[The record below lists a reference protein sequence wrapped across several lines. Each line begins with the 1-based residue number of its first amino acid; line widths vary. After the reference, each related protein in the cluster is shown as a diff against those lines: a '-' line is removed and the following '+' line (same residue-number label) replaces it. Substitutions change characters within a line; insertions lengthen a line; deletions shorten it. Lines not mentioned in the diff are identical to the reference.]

1 MLWGTVNC
9 IPTLVM
15 CIVMAFGDAFAE
27 NDNTVMIIWLAVAIV
42 SFAVIFAINSSIHSF
57 LVVNYASTEKI
68 AVSVGFYYM
77 SNACGRLFGT
87 IGSGILYTY
96 VGDYVGPLAGS
107 DAVAGLAACFLAGTI
122 CSLLAVIITVRI
134 NDDKAGLQCGSC
146 LTIVAASEEEE
157 KDEEGERVSQT
168 QRPVSET
175 EKPVSESEESEDLRE
190 YLA

>member
-15 CIVMAFGDAFAE
+15 CIAIAFGDAFQE
-27 NDNTVMIIWLAVAIV
+27 NNATAMIIWLAVAIIT
-42 SFAVIFAINSSIHSF
+42 FAIIFAINSSIHSF
-57 LVVNYASTEKI
+57 LVVNYASAKKV

-77 SNACGRLFGT
+77 SNACGRLFGM

-96 VGDYVGPLAGS
+96 VGDYIGPLAGT
-107 DAVAGLAACFLAGTI
+107 DAVSGLAACFLAGTI
-122 CSLLAVIITVRI
+122 CSFVAVIITQRI

-146 LTIVAASEEEE
+146 LTIIAASEEEE
-157 KDEEGERVSQT
+157 KDEEEKRVSQAH
-168 QRPVSET
+168 QPLSET
-175 EKPVSESEESEDLRE
+175 EKPVSESEELEDLRE